1 MFQGAAGT
9 PAADMYSFYQMLN
22 GIKKELVSGPQRR
35 GDTDSELLEAK
46 TKKEMK
52 KPRRKVLAKR
62 KSVQQSDSES
72 SIGYD
77 SAMSIESSDSEVL
90 TLVSTSDESDAEENC
105 EMTGNPETQSDWEEN
120 EEDKLSRQTAAVFRH
135 HLKGLFGILQNL
147 THTAHNLTA
156 KYQQDLGDCSS
167 SSQNVSKLPS
177 FTL

>member
-1 MFQGAAGT
+1 
-9 PAADMYSFYQMLN
+9 MYSFYQMLN
-22 GIKKELVSGPQRR
+22 GIKKELVAGPQRS
-35 GDTDSELLEAK
+35 DTEIQESKMKSEL
-46 TKKEMK
+46 K

-77 SAMSIESSDSEVL
+77 SAMSIESSES
-90 TLVSTSDESDAEENC
+90 LVSTSDESDTENC
-105 EMTGNPETQSDWEEN
+105 EITGNPETQSDEEPD
-120 EEDKLSRQTAAVFRH
+120 EDELSRQTAAVFRH

-156 KYQQDLGDCSS
+156 KYQHDLGDCSS